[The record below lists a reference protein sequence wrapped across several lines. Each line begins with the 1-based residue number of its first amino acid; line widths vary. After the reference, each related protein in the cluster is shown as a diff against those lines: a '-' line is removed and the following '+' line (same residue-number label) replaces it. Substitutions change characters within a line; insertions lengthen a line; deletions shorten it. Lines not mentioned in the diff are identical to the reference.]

1 MGESIMKNFNITF
14 DAINIL
20 ELEEEYRFNYDPFYE
35 YTDADKIKIIIGG
48 LDITSRRI
56 FLIYSEFK
64 SLEKTAN
71 LYRVSKS
78 TINNKVCV
86 VKDIILEDIKKDI
99 EFLLKKY
106 KVIC

>member
-1 MGESIMKNFNITF
+1 MKNFNITS

-35 YTDADKIKIIIGG
+35 YTEADKIKIIISS
-48 LDITSRRI
+48 LDITHRRI

-78 TINNKVCV
+78 TINNKVNV
-86 VKDIILEDIKKDI
+86 VKNIIKEDINKDL
-99 EFLLKKY
+99 EELLIKY
-106 KVIC
+106 KVKLC

>member
-1 MGESIMKNFNITF
+1 MKNFNITF

-35 YTDADKIKIIIGG
+35 YTEADKIKIIIGG
-48 LDITSRRI
+48 LDITNRRI

-64 SLEKTAN
+64 SLEKTPN

-78 TINNKVCV
+78 TINNKVNV
-86 VKDIILEDIKKDI
+86 VKNIIKEDINKDL
-99 EFLLKKY
+99 EELLVKY
-106 KVIC
+106 KIKLC

>member
-1 MGESIMKNFNITF
+1 MKNFNITS

-35 YTDADKIKIIIGG
+35 YTEADKIKIIISS
-48 LDITSRRI
+48 LDITHRRI

-78 TINNKVCV
+78 TINNKVNI
-86 VKDIILEDIKKDI
+86 VKDIIKEDINKDL
-99 EFLLKKY
+99 EELLIKY
-106 KVIC
+106 KVKLC